1 MADGRENLILITERS
16 EEEQKELRSKA
27 GRASGRSRRNKR
39 DLRNLMKAA
48 MELPADPGVAA
59 ALSKTGIEVN
69 DNLDVVAASI
79 LKGVMKGSPQMIE
92 KLLELLDQDPK
103 EKARV
108 KQLKAE
114 AKKTA
119 LEIKRL
125 ENEIEKQRLW
135 LDAVKGVTQDEI
147 PDDGF
152 LEALKGSAAEDWTD
166 EVL

>member
-1 MADGRENLILITERS
+1 
-16 EEEQKELRSKA
+16 
-27 GRASGRSRRNKR
+27 
-39 DLRNLMKAA
+39 MKAA